1 MKRPQ
6 VFLVTSDRERR
17 ASLSEVVTEL
27 GADVARNVD
36 TLDKVCGRI
45 RQFDLAVI
53 DFQHAAHGMTLLQV
67 VKSCRADLPV
77 IGLVDHS
84 EKHIEALAYA
94 TGATRCLQKPLTKYV
109 VTTAIQDLLRS
120 RAQPMA
126 A

>member
-53 DFQHAAHGMTLLQV
+53 DFQHAAHGMTLLNAL
-67 VKSCRADLPV
+67 KSCRPGLPV
-77 IGLVDHS
+77 IALIEHG
-84 EKHIEALAYA
+84 EKQIEALAYA
-94 TGATRCLQKPLTKYV
+94 TGATRCLPKPLTKYLL
-109 VTTAIQDLLRS
+109 TTTIHDLLQPT
-120 RAQPMA
+120 AHPMA